1 MIVRTAYITA
11 IALMLWMLSGCATRF
26 SDSGAPRAPAN
37 MTTGAAP
44 SAGGATGSSGSTGG
58 SAPATKASGPAPRI
72 LPTLR
77 SEPLL
82 RVLLVQNTQVSFT
95 LLTSA
100 TLPNGNR
107 LAAGT
112 HLAQAVGAT
121 LVIDGAAVPAEC
133 PLVMALATRRFST
146 LMDPPVGR
154 AQTLEFSGQPVVRL
168 AGNKVQLLE
177 EILLETYLAGVLP
190 TEMNPSWPVQ
200 ALAAQAIAARS
211 YAAAKYLERF
221 DKPWQLHWHY
231 TVDMAYGGA
240 SVKSTAAL
248 REALKQTRGQM
259 LTYRGLPVPAL
270 FNACSGGTTEAA
282 TNVFSTLRGGDRST
296 PMASQMPSVLDADA
310 EAGCQGLGM
319 MKTHWR
325 WKANIPLS
333 DITQDL
339 QAWARQNPQ
348 DSLEFGTV
356 TNIEPLGRF
365 GDSGRVAQVSV
376 SSKIAGRTKRTVMPA
391 QDFRMAISPL
401 DIRSTWWD
409 RCLVV
414 AGSTSSKGMVLVLAG
429 RGFGHGV
436 GLSQVSAWQM
446 ATKGL
451 EATSIVKHFYPQ
463 AVLERRW

>member
-26 SDSGAPRAPAN
+26 SDSGGPRATEPAA
-37 MTTGAAP
+37 AAP
-44 SAGGATGSSGSTGG
+44 AHQAVVLTPTE
-58 SAPATKASGPAPRI
+58 AKLPGPAPRI

-82 RVLLVQNTQVSFT
+82 RVLLVQDATVSFT
-95 LLTSA
+95 LFA
-100 TLPNGNR
+100 AAILPSGSR
-107 LAAGT
+107 LAAGV
-112 HLAQAVGAT
+112 HQAQAVGAT
-121 LVIDGAAVPAEC
+121 LAIDGEVVPSEC
-133 PLVMALATRRFST
+133 QLVMPGAARRFSA
-146 LMDPPVGR
+146 LMDPPIGR
-154 AQTLEFSGQPVVRL
+154 PQTLEFSGQPMLRL

-177 EILLETYLAGVLP
+177 EVLLETYLAGVLP

-240 SVKSTAAL
+240 SAKSTAAV
-248 REALKQTRGQM
+248 RQALKQTRGQM

-282 TNVFSTLRGGDRST
+282 SNIFPTLRGGDRGT
-296 PMASQMPSVLDADA
+296 PMAPQMPSVVDLDA
-310 EAGCQGLGM
+310 EAGCQALGM
-319 MKTHWR
+319 LKTHWR
-325 WKANIPLS
+325 WKSNIPLS
-333 DITQDL
+333 EVTQDL
-339 QAWARQNPQ
+339 QTWARQNP
-348 DSLEFGTV
+348 DDKLEFGTV
-356 TNIEPLGRF
+356 TAIEALGHF

-401 DIRSTWWD
+401 EIRSTWWD
-409 RCLVV
+409 RCMVV
-414 AGSTSSKGMVLVLAG
+414 AGSTPTKGSVLVLAG

-446 ATKGL
+446 ASKGL
-451 EATSIVKHFYPQ
+451 DAAAIVKRFYPQ
-463 AVLERRW
+463 AVLEQRW